1 VVQKSLGK
9 RVRGMILANIYYIL
23 FEHFEKWG
31 KSLGTINA
39 VNVHFT
45 LEKFDVSSCIVLDQS
60 ERITKL
66 TMPSF
71 ETWVLG
77 ALTNSYGEK
86 SYSKN
91 VTRHG
96 VSFKHWGKSTDLQY
110 PSPQCF
116 NGKFGGI
123 L

>member
-1 VVQKSLGK
+1 
-9 RVRGMILANIYYIL
+9 MILANIYYIL

-39 VNVHFT
+39 VNV
-45 LEKFDVSSCIVLDQS
+45 EKFDVSSCIVLDQS

-91 VTRHG
+91 V
-96 VSFKHWGKSTDLQY
+96 
-110 PSPQCF
+110 
-116 NGKFGGI
+116 KFGGI

>member
-1 VVQKSLGK
+1 
-9 RVRGMILANIYYIL
+9 MILATLYYNLIIL

-31 KSLGTINA
+31 KTLGTINA
-39 VNVHFT
+39 VNAHFT
-45 LEKFDVSSCIVLDQS
+45 LDKFDVSSRIVLDQS
-60 ERITKL
+60 KRITKL
-66 TMPSF
+66 TMSSF

-77 ALTNSYGEK
+77 ALTNS

-96 VSFKHWGKSTDLQY
+96 VSFKHWGISTDLQY
-110 PSPQCF
+110 PSPQCV